1 MDKISVVSPV
11 YKAYDIIPELVSRLK
26 HVLDNI
32 GNSYEIILVDD
43 GCPQN
48 SWSAISEECKK
59 DERVI
64 GVKLSR
70 NFGQHNAITAGLSH
84 ATGDWVV
91 VMDCDLQDQPEE
103 IPNLFSK
110 VSEGYKIVYAIRNE
124 RQDAFFKRLSSSLF
138 YRFFSYMTDT
148 KQDSRIANFGLYH
161 KTVIDAILSMRDN
174 IRYFPAMAQ
183 WVGFSS
189 IGINV
194 NHAPRLVGKSS
205 YNWKSLFKLAMVNI
219 VAFSGKPMYLTIRFG
234 LFIVLISFLIA
245 IYYLYLYLRGD
256 IIVLGYSSLIISI
269 WLLSGTI
276 ISILGVIGLYIGGIF
291 EKVKDRPNYIIDT
304 ELNSKK

>member
-26 HVLDNI
+26 HVLDII
-32 GNSYEIILVDD
+32 GNSYEIILVED

-84 ATGDWVV
+84 VTGDWVV

-103 IPNLFSK
+103 IPKLFSK
-110 VSEGYKIVYAIRNE
+110 VSEGYKIVYAVRNE
-124 RQDAFFKRLSSSLF
+124 RQDAFLKRLSSSMF

-148 KQDSRIANFGLYH
+148 KQDARIANFGIYH

-194 NHAPRLVGKSS
+194 NHAPRSAGKSS

-219 VAFSGKPMYLTIRFG
+219 IAFSGKPMYLNIRFG
-234 LFIVLISFLIA
+234 LFIVFISFLIA
-245 IYYLYLYLRGD
+245 IYY
-256 IIVLGYSSLIISI
+256 
-269 WLLSGTI
+269 
-276 ISILGVIGLYIGGIF
+276 
-291 EKVKDRPNYIIDT
+291 
-304 ELNSKK
+304 

>member
-1 MDKISVVSPV
+1 M
-11 YKAYDIIPELVSRLK
+11 
-26 HVLDNI
+26 
-32 GNSYEIILVDD
+32 
-43 GCPQN
+43 
-48 SWSAISEECKK
+48 
-59 DERVI
+59 
-64 GVKLSR
+64 
-70 NFGQHNAITAGLSH
+70 
-84 ATGDWVV
+84 
-91 VMDCDLQDQPEE
+91 
-103 IPNLFSK
+103 
-110 VSEGYKIVYAIRNE
+110 
-124 RQDAFFKRLSSSLF
+124 F

-148 KQDSRIANFGLYH
+148 KQDARIANFGIYH

-194 NHAPRLVGKSS
+194 NHAPRSDGKSS

-219 VAFSGKPMYLTIRFG
+219 IAFSGKPMYLTIRFG

-245 IYYLYLYLRGD
+245 IYYLYLYLKGD

-291 EKVKDRPNYIIDT
+291 EKVKDRPNYIVDT

>member
-11 YKAYDIIPELVSRLK
+11 YKAYDIIPALVSRLK
-26 HVLDNI
+26 HVLDDI

-110 VSEGYKIVYAIRNE
+110 VSEGYKIVYAVRNE
-124 RQDAFFKRLSSSLF
+124 RQDAFLKRLSSSMF

-148 KQDSRIANFGLYH
+148 KQDARIANFGIYN

-194 NHAPRLVGKSS
+194 NHAPRSAGKSS

-219 VAFSGKPMYLTIRFG
+219 IAFSGKPMYLTIRFG

-291 EKVKDRPNYIIDT
+291 EKVKDRPNYIVDT